1 MTYHKDAPLPRG
13 RRSRRDVR
21 LEGGLVVGAEE
32 QPPLV
37 LQGAP
42 EAAAAADAAAVMK
55 RAPRHFQGSRAS
67 LAASAIERLS
77 VRPTKDNHVT

>member
-42 EAAAAADAAAVMK
+42 EAAAAAAAAVMK
-55 RAPRHFQGSRAS
+55 RESRHFQGSRAS